1 MSSTVLQSMVVCC
14 ESPGCLVTT
23 EEARSDRPVFILR
36 PRHPPAT
43 SGHGT
48 VQMPGMIN
56 IPVGFSL
63 GFNNQYSTQKLLL
76 PSARTGSF
84 IHVVVM
90 FTFTA
95 CKISTKLLLNLNCPL
110 GLPRPMI
117 WTSSWWC
124 FARVVS

>member
-1 MSSTVLQSMVVCC
+1 MMSSTVLQSMVVCC

-76 PSARTGSF
+76 PSARIGSF

-90 FTFTA
+90 FTYSLQNID
-95 CKISTKLLLNLNCPL
+95 K
-110 GLPRPMI
+110 
-117 WTSSWWC
+117 TSSQSELSAGVASSDDLDQ
-124 FARVVS
+124 FLVVFR